1 MRLCTLGGRLHL
13 WLALFAYPALR
24 WGRGVSTTLLFN
36 FPGQPPRRTLQAGR
50 GAFVAG
56 GKVRFFTRQPARME
70 AAEMRAGFAAQ
81 LPPGWTPSPL
91 PATVE
96 VALIYPARKSDR
108 LADDELHPHT
118 TRPDV
123 DNLTKSILDA
133 ATRAGVWAD
142 DGQVYRLAVSKWR
155 GTVPRWAVRVEFE
168 DPPPPRA
175 PCQRRAPSGGQQTI
189 IPGF

>member
-1 MRLCTLGGRLHL
+1 MGG
-13 WLALFAYPALR
+13 LFQ
-24 WGRGVSTTLLFN
+24 GRGVSTTFLFA

-56 GKVRFFTRQPARME
+56 GRVRFFTRQPARAE
-70 AAEMRAGFAAQ
+70 AAEMRALFASQ

-108 LADDELHPHT
+108 LADDELVPHT

-142 DGQVYRLAVSKWR
+142 DGQVYRLSVSKWR
-155 GTVPRWAVRVEFE
+155 GPVPRWSVRVEF
-168 DPPPPRA
+168 DAPPPRA
-175 PCQRRAPSGGQQTI
+175 PCQRKARSGGRQPTL
-189 IPGF
+189 PGVEQAATNGD